1 MKEKK
6 GKDPFNA
13 FLMPYNMK
21 DNPFGLDGK
30 FATIGEAISK
40 WKSDDNNYEYIQ
52 GILVDTIFLMHN
64 YENKEDNIIKLAKAI
79 KDSFKKNHH

>member
-1 MKEKK
+1 
-6 GKDPFNA
+6 
-13 FLMPYNMK
+13 MPYNMI
-21 DNPFGLDGK
+21 DNPFRLNGE

-40 WKSDDNNYEYIQ
+40 WKSDNNKYEHIQ
-52 GILVDTIFLMHN
+52 GILVDTRFLMYN